1 MMHSLKRRIDDPK
14 SATHCILYVIRSW
27 QRGKQNTERAHRSV
41 VAEGIRSLVDRI
53 EVRAGAKRGLTDVTL
68 VGTLATILALGTNE
82 NARSTD
88 ATGGTFFLVAG
99 VGFEP
104 TTFRL

>member
-1 MMHSLKRRIDDPK
+1 M
-14 SATHCILYVIRSW
+14 A
-27 QRGKQNTERAHRSV
+27 
-41 VAEGIRSLVDRI
+41 IRSLVDRI

-88 ATGGTFFLVAG
+88 ATGGAFFLVAG
-99 VGFEP
+99 GGNGQARTNQEITMSV
-104 TTFRL
+104 